1 MVTNPKP
8 NPNPNSLTDP
18 HQVYTGLRGG
28 AVPVYKGAPEV
39 LQHVPLRSVILADD
53 FADAAALGAHLNA
66 LVADEAAYRRH
77 FEWDLQEF
85 AARPTV
91 AQCPWQ
97 CRVCEML
104 LARREAEAGG
114 GRREVGREAGR
125 EAGKA
130 PSAASTP

>member
-1 MVTNPKP
+1 M
-8 NPNPNSLTDP
+8 
-18 HQVYTGLRGG
+18 YTGLRGG

-53 FADAAALGAHLNA
+53 FAGAAALGAHLNA
-66 LVADEAAYRRH
+66 LVANEAAYRRH

-104 LARREAEAGG
+104 LARREAEAG
-114 GRREVGREAGR
+114 REVGREAGGR
-125 EAGKA
+125 EGGRGARREPGKA
-130 PSAASTP
+130 

>member
-1 MVTNPKP
+1 M
-8 NPNPNSLTDP
+8 
-18 HQVYTGLRGG
+18 RGG

-104 LARREAEAGG
+104 LARRE
-114 GRREVGREAGR
+114 GRREPTPATAPRKSEKNGLGVGEGV
-125 EAGKA
+125 GVQ
-130 PSAASTP
+130 

>member
-1 MVTNPKP
+1 M
-8 NPNPNSLTDP
+8 
-18 HQVYTGLRGG
+18 YTGLRGG

-85 AARPTV
+85 AARPSV

-130 PSAASTP
+130 ASAARTP

>member
-1 MVTNPKP
+1 M
-8 NPNPNSLTDP
+8 
-18 HQVYTGLRGG
+18 YTGLRGG

-66 LVADEAAYRRH
+66 LVADEAGYRRH

-104 LARREAEAGG
+104 LARREGRGEPTQAGPP
-114 GRREVGREAGR
+114 R
-125 EAGKA
+125 K
-130 PSAASTP
+130 S

>member
-1 MVTNPKP
+1 MVTARRTRPQP
-8 NPNPNSLTDP
+8 NFLASRRPHTNP

-104 LARREAEAGG
+104 LARRE
-114 GRREVGREAGR
+114 GRREPTQA
-125 EAGKA
+125 AA
-130 PSAASTP
+130 PRKS